1 MDCKHEYISLFLFL
15 FFYFCQFE
23 LSRPRRRTFKNVY
36 YNFCNYNIFLGCRQ
50 NKEPFSVL
58 EYLHAFS
65 FWMLWS
71 QHAKCSLSLPQ
82 QNCLTTNRA
91 AATLK
96 KHRFFQIKNK
106 RLLINQI
113 VPGSNEKPALSPV
126 CPYKR
131 TEGGRVRQICL
142 RRIKAHRLH
151 CTFFILIPTWKD
163 III

>member
-1 MDCKHEYISLFLFL
+1 MKNKQPLWIANMSIFLY
-15 FFYFCQFE
+15 FYFYFSIFVNLNYPDQDVGLSKMSIIIFVIIIFFQGAVRIRNYSAFQNICMHFHFE
-23 LSRPRRRTFKNVY
+23 
-36 YNFCNYNIFLGCRQ
+36 C
-50 NKEPFSVL
+50 
-58 EYLHAFS
+58 
-65 FWMLWS
+65 S

-151 CTFFILIPTWKD
+151 CTFFILIPT
-163 III
+163 